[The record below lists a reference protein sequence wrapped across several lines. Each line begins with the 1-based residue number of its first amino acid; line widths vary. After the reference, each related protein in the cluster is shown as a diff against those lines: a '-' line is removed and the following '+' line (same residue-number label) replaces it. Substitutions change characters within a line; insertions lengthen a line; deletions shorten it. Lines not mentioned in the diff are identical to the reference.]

1 MAAQPSR
8 YDADNASD
16 LDEESFCRVPVEA
29 MDDIEWYCT
38 EACSEMGEE
47 SCQGALL
54 QQASLDYEWCRPDMR
69 DLELKREGLSDGRG
83 HFGASYGAQP
93 WREWIADSSYAN
105 PRALEERKRTGGY
118 YREIWGARPAQTQSS
133 RSGNISQRQADGT
146 LMCDNVEAVLALM
159 PQRLR
164 VVTLTQHQPCDHG
177 ATMRRAF
184 GKYVRI
190 AALSQTA
197 REAFGYAR
205 AEAKRGHG
213 AVPEKTLYAWLE
225 SLALRK
231 EQSRSKKGEQAVL
244 ESASKE
250 MFRELTNGYF
260 AYEEARARLP
270 EDLAYPWQQKALSAS
285 RLAAARRM

>member
-1 MAAQPSR
+1 MAAQPTWD
-8 YDADNASD
+8 DATDG
-16 LDEESFCRVPVEA
+16 ESWCPSLVEA
-29 MDDIEWYCT
+29 SDDIEWYCT

-93 WREWIADSSYAN
+93 WREWIADPSYAN

-118 YREIWGARPAQTQSS
+118 YREVWGARPAQTQSS

-146 LMCDNVEAVLALM
+146 IMCDNVEAVLALM

-164 VVTLTQHQPCDHG
+164 TVVLTQHRPCDHG

-184 GKYVRI
+184 GIHVRI
-190 AALSQTA
+190 VSLSKTA

-205 AEAKRGHG
+205 AEARRGHG
-213 AVPEKTLYAWLE
+213 TVPEKTLYAWLE
-225 SLALRK
+225 GLALRK
-231 EQSRSKKGEQAVL
+231 DQSQSKKGEQAVL
-244 ESASKE
+244 EAASKE
-250 MFRELTNGYF
+250 MVRELTSGYV
-260 AYEEARARLP
+260 AYEEARVRLP
-270 EDLAYPWQQKALSAS
+270 EGRAYPWQQKALRAS
-285 RLAAARRM
+285 RSAAARRV